1 MAPAHMGHG
10 SSVTTRV
17 TPSNRHPPSRR
28 AARRSTSI
36 SACAVASPLRSMRL
50 DAAASTVPSRIASA
64 PTGTSP
70 RAPAARAS
78 CSAARIR
85 RSSST
90 VWKPSGAGDSEGE
103 LNLEVGPL
111 RDTHRVVDEPHALER
126 DAVDRAVVFADA
138 AVRAAVVVDVDLAF
152 DAAALGITHRGLAD
166 QVLSARRALAVLTEH
181 HHVDRLLRTHVV
193 AGAAED
199 ADRLVVVVHRIAL

>member
-70 RAPAARAS
+70 RPAAARAS

-85 RSSST
+85 RSAST
-90 VWKPSGAGDSEGE
+90 VWKPSGVGDSEGE
-103 LNLEVGPL
+103 LNLEAGPL
-111 RDTHRVVDEPHALER
+111 RDTHRVIDEPHALER

-138 AVRAAVVVDVDLAF
+138 AVGAAVVVDVDLAL
-152 DAAALGITHRGLAD
+152 DTTALGVAHRGLAD
-166 QVLSARRALAVLTEH
+166 QVLSA
-181 HHVDRLLRTHVV
+181 
-193 AGAAED
+193 
-199 ADRLVVVVHRIAL
+199 